1 MKNILFFL
9 TLISFPAFG
18 QKIVSDSILVRNDS
32 VFILKQQLQYDYLP
46 DTLALKERYALIDEI
61 IAAYE
66 AEQAKITSQ
75 INFFKTVT
83 GEMIQPEVLQ
93 KQTAPEK
100 PKKKPARKPKTKKQ

>member
-9 TLISFPAFG
+9 TLFSFPAFG

-32 VFILKQQLQYDYLP
+32 VFILKQQLDYDYLP
-46 DTLALKERYALIDEI
+46 DTLALKERYALINEI

-83 GEMIQPEVLQ
+83 GEMIQPQVLQ
-93 KQTAPEK
+93 KQPVPEK
-100 PKKKPARKPKTKKQ
+100 PKKPARKPKTKKQ